1 METNKLYQLLNKTYD
16 TIHGN
21 PQALTEALEFAARI
35 RQDSIRNS
43 LLLQAQDSR
52 SRYADT
58 PQGWHT
64 RGYSVN
70 KAAKALR
77 ILSPVERTFYLDG
90 TTRNGEPKWR
100 SIRRATQTIRDQIA
114 AGEISTR
121 KAVYFVPRIVYDIT
135 QTNCPPDAYS
145 AIARDTLTPEMY
157 APIFNGVRQWA
168 QEHGFPVLFEDTDQ
182 GYYDTGRHSIVLN
195 RKIPDEQNL
204 NVLLREIGTAV
215 VDTSRTQNDRVHT
228 QTAEEDAFEASAL
241 GVMLQSSVGLQPD
254 DETINRFNHAYTIC
268 LEQKT
273 FSLKSFLHRLHERY
287 TALAAQIRPV
297 IDRIMD
303 TVRARLPLR
312 SEERNLAENRQE
324 PPQEQESR
332 TEEVI
337 AAERAQEANE
347 KRQQRVETAAAVT
360 ATVGAAALAAVI
372 ALSPE
377 EIRTHTLQGRNFSG
391 VDLSNADFSGW
402 QIKNC
407 RFDRCNLTR
416 SHFDH
421 ATIMNSSFL
430 LAKLADASIQDASL
444 MENDMRFATLD
455 RADCQNTYWK
465 SNQVDCTSIDQTNFD
480 FGVLRNNIFH
490 LSTGAAR
497 GLDTLACVPA
507 DTSAQ
512 DAFER
517 ATRPDEVLPDQRT
530 YAQNLLNT
538 LDNTSDA
545 FKVLEPKLRELT
557 QPANT
562 SQTIPPTLDAFLRQ
576 LTAAGTMDE
585 AIRAQ
590 AAVLLESLTKS
601 AAPTPQSPSVS
612 TGRGSLNLTPEE
624 VKNKTL
630 YGRNF
635 SGQNLSDIDFS
646 GWRLENCNFDNAT
659 IQNADF
665 SHASILNSSFVAAD
679 LQNANLRHTQMTNVD
694 LTLSTLSHADFG
706 NAALD
711 NSVLTATSLDAAQFS
726 GARVTNTK
734 FDLIEGAAQGVE
746 DVRFLARNAQDP
758 AENSLYRETEL
769 RSFTRAAE
777 HPAEV
782 QAERQAWARKMITNV
797 TNGTYDPPA
806 SYNAMAPVLQELA
819 QLSEVNPTQATTA
832 AETASSVSAPTSTP
846 QSPQVTTPD
855 ALSDSL
861 ESDLTHQEASPAP
874 VSEQTSSLPEHP
886 DPLAGMV
893 RQMNGCYE
901 LPSIDKARELL
912 DSNIPVRFIAFG
924 DDNVHPGSRALV
936 AVSMTDGRLAPQK
949 TWLSPTPEQL
959 EPTLVE
965 TARSAAAN
973 GEIVCLVSQS
983 DLPSLSDLVRKHAR
997 SAETNQKPAQKPQ
1010 STMVE
1015 NIPSQ
1020 TQSVASQV
1028 ATTPT
1033 PPPASEH
1040 TVTLPPAADGKF
1052 SQLFGYLTTRHGINY
1067 DVAQRCI
1074 EKQQLYQDKRYNA
1087 VFVQR
1092 DSNGE
1097 PVWAIKLPTGRGASK
1112 AYTVAGSKNVGWCF
1126 ENPSNVLY
1134 VANTPL
1140 DALSIVTME
1149 QKKGADINQASYL
1162 ALNSKSNL
1170 SALYNYL
1177 QKHPQIDTVVLAMDN
1192 NEQGQKLQGEAIQEL
1207 GKQNPN
1213 LQLFTYVYD
1222 AQGSTPNEMLKNKL
1236 GISGQNPTTQTV
1248 SVNKQAPPSH
1258 GPATVPE
1265 AVSL

>member
-1 METNKLYQLLNKTYD
+1 METKKLYQLLNETYD
-16 TIHGN
+16 TIQGN
-21 PQALTEALEFAARI
+21 PQALTEALQFAARI

-70 KAAKALR
+70 KTAKALR
-77 ILSPVERTFYLDG
+77 ILSPVERTFYQDG
-90 TTRNGEPKWR
+90 TTRDGEPKWR
-100 SIRRATQTIRDQIA
+100 SIRRATQAIRDRIA
-114 AGEISTR
+114 AGEIPTR
-121 KAVYFVPRIVYDIT
+121 KAIYFIPRIVYDIT

-157 APIFNGVRQWA
+157 TPIFNGVRQWA
-168 QEHGFPVLFEDTDQ
+168 QECGFPVLFEDTEQ

-195 RKIPDEQNL
+195 RKIPDEKNL

-215 VDTSRTQNDRVHT
+215 VDASKAQNDRVHT
-228 QTAEEDAFEASAL
+228 QTTEENTFEASAL

-254 DETINRFNHAYTIC
+254 SESIKRLNNAYAAC

-273 FSLKSFLHRLHERY
+273 FSLRNLLHRLHERY
-287 TALAAQIRPV
+287 IALAAQIRPR

-303 TVRARLPLR
+303 TVRVRLP
-312 SEERNLAENRQE
+312 ERDLAESRQE
-324 PPQEQESR
+324 ATQERQ

-337 AAERAQEANE
+337 TAEHAQEENE
-347 KRQQRVETAAAVT
+347 KRQQRVETATTVAAT
-360 ATVGAAALAAVI
+360 AGAAALAAAI

-377 EIRTHTLQGRNFSG
+377 EMRTHTLQGRNFSG

-407 RFDRCNLTR
+407 RFDGCNLTR
-416 SHFDH
+416 SKFDH
-421 ATIMNSSFL
+421 ATILNSSFL
-430 LAKLADASIQDASL
+430 SANLADASIQDASL
-444 MENDMRFATLD
+444 MENDMRFAIFD
-455 RADCQNTYWK
+455 RADLQNTYWK

-480 FGVLRNNIFH
+480 FGVLRNNIFN
-490 LSTGAAR
+490 LSTGAAK
-497 GLDTLACVPA
+497 GLNTLTCVPA
-507 DTSAQ
+507 DISAQ
-512 DAFER
+512 EAFEH
-517 ATRPDEVLPDQRT
+517 ATHPDEVLLQQRA
-530 YAQNLLNT
+530 YAQNLLDT
-538 LDNTSDA
+538 MAAEGNTSDA
-545 FKVLEPKLRELT
+545 YKVLEPKLRELT

-562 SQTIPPTLDAFLRQ
+562 NQNIPPAVDAFLRQ
-576 LTAAGTMDE
+576 LTTSGTMDE
-585 AIRAQ
+585 AVRAQ
-590 AAVLLESLTKS
+590 AAVLLKSLAKP
-601 AAPTPQSPSVS
+601 AASIPQEQPAS
-612 TGRGSLNLTPEE
+612 TGRGSLKLTQVE

-630 YGRNF
+630 YGRDF

-646 GWRLENCNFDNAT
+646 GWHLENCNFDNAT

-665 SHASILNSSFVAAD
+665 SHASIINSSFVAAD
-679 LQNANLRHTQMTNVD
+679 LRNANLRHTQLRNVD
-694 LTLSTLSHADFG
+694 LTLSTLIHANFG
-706 NAALD
+706 DAALD
-711 NSVLTATSLDAAQFS
+711 NSVLTAASVDATQFN
-726 GARVTNTK
+726 GARAANTK
-734 FDLIEGAAQGVE
+734 FNLIEGAAQGVE
-746 DVRFLARNAQDP
+746 NVRFLARNAQDP
-758 AENSLYRETEL
+758 AENKLYRETEV

-777 HPAEV
+777 NSAEV

-797 TNGTYDPPA
+797 TNGTYESPA
-806 SYNAMAPVLQELA
+806 SYDAMAPALQELA
-819 QLSEVNPTQATTA
+819 QPTDINLTPATAA
-832 AETASSVSAPTSTP
+832 AETTSSVSAPASTP
-846 QSPQVTTPD
+846 QNPQNTTPD
-855 ALSDSL
+855 ALSDNL
-861 ESDLTHQEASPAP
+861 GPDLTHLEDSPAT
-874 VSEQTSSLPEHP
+874 VSEQTSSTPEHS

-901 LPSIDKARELL
+901 LPSVEKARELL
-912 DSNIPVRFIAFG
+912 DANIPVRFIAFG

-936 AVSMTDGRLAPQK
+936 AVSMADGRLAPQK

-959 EPTLVE
+959 EPMLAE
-965 TARSAAAN
+965 TARTAAAN

-997 SAETNQKPAQKPQ
+997 NAETNQKPVQKPQ

-1015 NIPSQ
+1015 SIPSQ
-1020 TQSVASQV
+1020 TQSVSSQ
-1028 ATTPT
+1028 ATATST
-1033 PPPASEH
+1033 PPPASER

-1052 SQLFGYLTTRHGINY
+1052 SQLFGYLTTRHGISY
-1067 DVAQRCI
+1067 DVAQSCV
-1074 EKQQLYQDKRYNA
+1074 EKQQLYQDKRFNA

-1097 PVWAIKLPTGRGASK
+1097 PVWAIKLPTGRGTSK
-1112 AYTVAGSKNVGWCF
+1112 AYTVAGSKNIGWCY